1 MCSSS
6 VLAEVAAA
14 AVLGSVLGLG
24 LGLSAAAFAPEVM
37 GEARRGRGGE
47 GELEKG
53 FFCILCARSKVEYT
67 GIAGRFKNVQPTSYA
82 LPPSSNGARGGSTN

>member
-37 GEARRGRGGE
+37 GKARRGRGG
-47 GELEKG
+47 
-53 FFCILCARSKVEYT
+53 
-67 GIAGRFKNVQPTSYA
+67 
-82 LPPSSNGARGGSTN
+82 RGGTREGILPRCIYAQEAQSRVQ